1 MSNNIKTTDSN
12 MSIFGFQV
20 VEIQGHQVLAPSG
33 YIDLHTAHQFKE
45 AVMCILDGDEQHLII
60 DMNDVSYVDSS
71 GLGIFVSA
79 MKRVIPIGGT
89 VNLVGCNPRVSH
101 QFYTTHLSSFIA
113 LHENMN
119 DALEAIST
127 PISQ

>member
-1 MSNNIKTTDSN
+1 VSDNIESTNSNKPA
-12 MSIFGFQV
+12 FEYKL
-20 VEIQGHQVLAPSG
+20 VEKQAHNVLVLSG
-33 YIDLHTAHQFKE
+33 DIDMHTAYQFKE

-89 VNLVGCNPRVSH
+89 VNLVGCNPRINH
-101 QFYTTHLSSFIA
+101 MFYTTHLSSFIA
-113 LHENMN
+113 LHENMD
-119 DALEAIST
+119 DALTAISD
-127 PISQ
+127 